1 MEILFDDRDIAVVVK
16 PRGVLSEGEGADAM
30 PALLLPLVGRVYPV
44 HRLDRGVGGVMVYAK
59 NPRAAA
65 ALSRAVQAGELCKQY
80 TAVVAGVPAPLAGE
94 WRDLLFHD
102 ARANKTFVVDR
113 ERRGAREAALRYR
126 VLETATH
133 EGGEY
138 ARVQIELL
146 TGRTHQIRVQFA
158 SRRHPL
164 VGDGKYGSRQKAP
177 YPALTATGLA
187 FKHPTSGKPLSFA
200 APVPADFPWSLF
212 GTSQYE
218 IERKF
223 LIRMPDIDA
232 LSRVEGVEI
241 LSMAQT
247 YLKAPAGETH
257 RVREVRKGESVRYI
271 RTVKRRVDM
280 LRAVEEESELSETEY
295 RAALLA
301 VDTARSPIKKT
312 RYRIPFAGHTVEV
325 DVFDFW
331 KNQALCE
338 VELRREDEQLSLP
351 SYISVIREVSED
363 KRYKNVNLAREIPR
377 EE

>member
-1 MEILFDDRDIAVVVK
+1 
-16 PRGVLSEGEGADAM
+16 
-30 PALLLPLVGRVYPV
+30 
-44 HRLDRGVGGVMVYAK
+44 
-59 NPRAAA
+59 
-65 ALSRAVQAGELCKQY
+65 
-80 TAVVAGVPAPLAGE
+80 
-94 WRDLLFHD
+94 
-102 ARANKTFVVDR
+102 
-113 ERRGAREAALRYR
+113 
-126 VLETATH
+126 
-133 EGGEY
+133 
-138 ARVQIELL
+138 
-146 TGRTHQIRVQFA
+146 
-158 SRRHPL
+158 
-164 VGDGKYGSRQKAP
+164 
-177 YPALTATGLA
+177 
-187 FKHPTSGKPLSFA
+187 
-200 APVPADFPWSLF
+200 
-212 GTSQYE
+212 
-218 IERKF
+218 
-223 LIRMPDIDA
+223 
-232 LSRVEGVEI
+232 
-241 LSMAQT
+241 MAQT